1 MEPNNQYNYYGV
13 NYSSSGPFGRSYLYE
28 RERSGRS
35 LGQFIEPS
43 ENDRMNNSFG
53 NEKPFQIL
61 DNSKFVFH
69 TNRKGSKPPI
79 ICDEIIIQN
88 ETTNYSLDEIEQFS
102 FDDIMGRFPSDSG
115 ARVLKEN
122 YLKFIN
128 ILKNIKGKIE
138 SEFTFRYK
146 LKFSLQFKTKNI
158 ENHIFKMNCFYTAYI
173 PNENPFGYK
182 DENILEI
189 GMSNGIVHFLSEIN
203 NEIYND
209 LEYED

>member
-1 MEPNNQYNYYGV
+1 MQPNNQYNYYGV
-13 NYSSSGPFGRSYLYE
+13 NYSSSGPFGRSYLFE

-79 ICDEIIIQN
+79 ICDEIYIQN
-88 ETTNYSLDEIEQFS
+88 ERTNYSLDEIEQFP
-102 FDDIMGRFPSDSG
+102 FDDIMRRFSPDS
-115 ARVLKEN
+115 ANVLREN
-122 YLKFIN
+122 YLNFIN
-128 ILKNIKGKIE
+128 VLRNIKRRIE

-146 LKFSLQFKTKNI
+146 LKFILQFKTKNI
-158 ENHIFKMNCFYTAYI
+158 ENHIFKMDCFYIAYI
-173 PNENPFGYK
+173 PNENPFEYK

-189 GMSNGIVHFLSEIN
+189 GTSNGIVHFLSEIN
-203 NEIYND
+203 AEDYND
-209 LEYED
+209 LKYED